1 MQFMVVMFK
10 IGPSNLSLFPSIT
23 CQSKLNK
30 TSPSILRL
38 FIFIMII
45 SMVDSSYL
53 YSLGLVEAWAGHG
66 KAGITPLKVMI
77 QSGDIV

>member
-1 MQFMVVMFK
+1 
-10 IGPSNLSLFPSIT
+10 
-23 CQSKLNK
+23 
-30 TSPSILRL
+30 
-38 FIFIMII
+38 
-45 SMVDSSYL
+45 MVDSSYL